1 MCIYHCNEKF
11 VGGEELHSFL
21 LRRSNFLGIWLHRRE
36 YFFFKT
42 SPIDQLQWIIEH
54 ESTSAIIPR
63 LLWPTRLKTF
73 GIYHCN
79 KQLAKNTLRII
90 QKKMFLPKKNHTN
103 QWQIFFSTSKSAP
116 IHVFWTIGSNRTTY
130 ANARDHP
137 ANSITEQDDENIHV
151 RPRLR
156 PECSPLKLACA
167 RRSFFFWIW
176 WADREHACAGRAGE
190 ELIVQQVVKGTV
202 IRLRPL
208 MERGTVCFT
217 ACGALALSTQW
228 CFIWAN
234 GGECRSGV
242 QDLVGI
248 TMSCHTPLP
257 APTLFIHLYPVIRV
271 RLAAF
276 CAIVDVLVI
285 VSKDENVNE
294 GRCVSIKL

>member
-1 MCIYHCNEKF
+1 MRETIQQTQSPSRMTRIYMWGPGCA
-11 VGGEELHSFL
+11 LSARHS
-21 LRRSNFLGIWLHRRE
+21 SWH
-36 YFFFKT
+36 
-42 SPIDQLQWIIEH
+42 
-54 ESTSAIIPR
+54 
-63 LLWPTRLKTF
+63 
-73 GIYHCN
+73 
-79 KQLAKNTLRII
+79 
-90 QKKMFLPKKNHTN
+90 
-103 QWQIFFSTSKSAP
+103 
-116 IHVFWTIGSNRTTY
+116 
-130 ANARDHP
+130 AR
-137 ANSITEQDDENIHV
+137 AAV
-151 RPRLR
+151 
-156 PECSPLKLACA
+156 
-167 RRSFFFWIW
+167 FFFWIW

>member
-1 MCIYHCNEKF
+1 
-11 VGGEELHSFL
+11 
-21 LRRSNFLGIWLHRRE
+21 
-36 YFFFKT
+36 
-42 SPIDQLQWIIEH
+42 
-54 ESTSAIIPR
+54 
-63 LLWPTRLKTF
+63 
-73 GIYHCN
+73 
-79 KQLAKNTLRII
+79 
-90 QKKMFLPKKNHTN
+90 MFLPKKNHTN

-130 ANARDHP
+130 ARDHP

-167 RRSFFFWIW
+167 RRSFFWIW

-257 APTLFIHLYPVIRV
+257 APTLFIHLYPGIRV

-294 GRCVSIKL
+294 GRCVSIKNVDDWRLNSSHPLIVIVTARDRPSIRKICVIDLRCSVVDEFSLLADHNELARYRYCLIIYVKERKRHRGGAGGISQGTWSTIHCLPLFPFLFNC